1 MLLFSHLSLGGVEE
15 KYVDDILNYSTLKV
29 LELLSETKYT
39 HSTI

>member
-15 KYVDDILNYSTLKV
+15 KYVDDILNYSTPKV
-29 LELLSETKYT
+29 LLSETKYT